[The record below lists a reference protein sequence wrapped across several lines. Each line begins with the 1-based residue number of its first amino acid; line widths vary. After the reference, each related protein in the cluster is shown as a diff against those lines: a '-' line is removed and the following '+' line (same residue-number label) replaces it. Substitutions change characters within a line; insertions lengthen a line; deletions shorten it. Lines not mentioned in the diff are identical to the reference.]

1 MDTVTNTN
9 TTSSEPVKSTTAPDK
24 TKDTI
29 TSIKQESQNTNR
41 TPSTA
46 GKKKSSARNVDKK
59 QIKNSATTFNEK
71 AATQSKDLQ
80 ESSHDQS
87 EQDRIVV
94 EDFEYGN
101 TVDVDAL
108 ERLLRN
114 TKIENETSID
124 HPSDKSADKKDILEK
139 PSPTLNNDLITEN
152 DSDRDVSDSEKEGQY
167 VYQREIEKRQKKEIR
182 DKEKAQK
189 KAYTNEGSSHYQN
202 PHIQYQ
208 QPQYNHSHSQYPQY
222 EPHLYSQYSQY
233 QYSQPEY
240 PQSEYSQYQYP
251 QYQYPQSQ
259 YPQSQYPQP
268 QYPQPQYPEQY
279 YNTYYGYHQH
289 MTEKETEK
297 QRKKRLRDLIKAG
310 KKAQRTG
317 IKEQASTYVD
327 PKDQEELEKL
337 EIHEDRKAEKKAQ
350 RKQERDV
357 KKMEVSQDPAFVKLM
372 MDIDE

>member
-9 TTSSEPVKSTTAPDK
+9 TTSSAPVESTTAPDK
-24 TKDTI
+24 TKETI
-29 TSIKQESQNTNR
+29 TSIKQESPNTTNR
-41 TPSTA
+41 TPFTA
-46 GKKKSSARNVDKK
+46 GKKKPSAKNVDKK

-80 ESSHDQS
+80 ESSHDQ
-87 EQDRIVV
+87 DRIVV
-94 EDFEYGN
+94 EDFEYGT
-101 TVDVDAL
+101 TVDLDAL

-124 HPSDKSADKKDILEK
+124 PPSDKSADKKDILEK
-139 PSPTLNNDLITEN
+139 SSSTLNNDLITEN
-152 DSDRDVSDSEKEGQY
+152 DSDGDVSDSEQEGQY

-182 DKEKAQK
+182 DREKAQK
-189 KAYTNEGSSHYQN
+189 KAYMNEGSSHYQY
-202 PHIQYQ
+202 PHVQYQ
-208 QPQYNHSHSQYPQY
+208 QPQYSNSHSQYPQY
-222 EPHLYSQYSQY
+222 DPHLYSQYPQSEYSHY
-233 QYSQPEY
+233 QY
-240 PQSEYSQYQYP
+240 PQSEYP
-251 QYQYPQSQ
+251 QSQYPQSWYPQ
-259 YPQSQYPQP
+259 SWYPQSQYPQP

-297 QRKKRLRDLIKAG
+297 QRKKRLRDLIKAE

-337 EIHEDRKAEKKAQ
+337 EKHEDRKAEKKAQ

-357 KKMEVSQDPAFVKLM
+357 KKMEDSQDPAFVKLM